1 MVLRTLVVSGMCF
14 AINTNGPYHEKNG
27 SVPVRYDEDY
37 DLVRLYVA
45 LHVCRRFD
53 NRPSTKKT
61 NKNAKSQNVN
71 SFSWIFFVL
80 LRSNSTKVQNT
91 EGNGIFSA
99 YSLTNSI
106 MGKNAKRKHRR
117 KQQQDKKEDE
127 TVHEGPSIVA
137 KLRHNDPKIRHAA
150 LAALVHTSS
159 KMHPS
164 SLQAVR
170 DQIMDRTHTECA
182 SMAAA
187 CLSNFL
193 AFSLEKDDFHAL
205 TSGWLLLLTERLCD
219 CYQHIASSNNDAS
232 VLSSTQLY
240 LFWELAER
248 CWTCL
253 VHLVENNPL
262 AMERLLRSASLQQDV
277 MQLLVSFLHLKC
289 SVDHQALANSL
300 QIMASRCLHSMWDD
314 NGDLIS
320 EWALTATVQ
329 QSLELLIS
337 FFRDTASATARLHV
351 IGAWCSFW
359 SWSQQHPYHWG
370 VLQPLTVLN
379 DCLTILR
386 QTLVWDAP
394 ARALQVSSLVT
405 LYQMHQKEEADEVLE
420 KQIVSEQQKKKEP
433 AKLIARRLKEKR
445 KQDEKHPK
453 DSTTDIPVDSAMHE
467 DPSLDWESVLDQ
479 WFSSIRPLQ
488 LALEITANLSIGS
501 STTSDEATEDNDEP
515 MVDSYPS
522 INAALLQLL
531 LDTAIPDC
539 IVDLMRHLYQ
549 PMWGDAG
556 PLDAPD
562 AIRSSIGDLQSK
574 VAVCV
579 GHCVTSLQDNHR
591 SWNVDAAALWH
602 HLTQAS
608 QTAADNNAIE
618 SLFASMVMTL
628 QSAKG
633 NVILQSL
640 ELKDAEFLMHQLKQ
654 TKSTVAARDLICML
668 GIILCSS
675 FERDGFRYHTC
686 EVNETVAKTLI
697 DMGKSAAERQSAV
710 IVSETFRVLM
720 DVYGNDDCYPQ
731 IFDSLNVLGYFQKYV
746 PALKQCIHLSRDAS
760 PDEIMQWKETA
771 SNASRFIQY
780 KKGYGN

>member
-1 MVLRTLVVSGMCF
+1 
-14 AINTNGPYHEKNG
+14 
-27 SVPVRYDEDY
+27 
-37 DLVRLYVA
+37 
-45 LHVCRRFD
+45 
-53 NRPSTKKT
+53 
-61 NKNAKSQNVN
+61 
-71 SFSWIFFVL
+71 
-80 LRSNSTKVQNT
+80 
-91 EGNGIFSA
+91 
-99 YSLTNSI
+99 

-117 KQQQDKKEDE
+117 KQQDKQQEDE
-127 TVHEGPSIVA
+127 RVHEGPLIVA
-137 KLRHNDPKIRHAA
+137 KLRHNDPKLRHAA

-159 KMHPS
+159 TMHLS
-164 SLQAVR
+164 ILQAVR
-170 DQIMDRTHTECA
+170 DQLMDRTHTECA

-205 TSGWLLLLTERLCD
+205 TAGWVLLLVERLRD
-219 CYQHIASSNNDAS
+219 CYQQIESRNSGAT

-240 LFWELAER
+240 LVWELAER

-289 SVDHQALANSL
+289 SADHQTLAEALHVT
-300 QIMASRCLHSMWDD
+300 ASRCLHSMWDD
-314 NGDLIS
+314 NGELIAA
-320 EWALTATVQ
+320 WAVTPAVEH
-329 QSLELLIS
+329 SLELLIS
-337 FFRDTASATARLHV
+337 FRRDTDSTTARLHV

-359 SWSQQHPYHWG
+359 SWTQQHPYQWG
-370 VLQPLTVLN
+370 AIQPSVVLN

-394 ARALQVSSLVT
+394 ARALQISHLVA
-405 LYQMHQKEEADEVLE
+405 LYQTHQKEEADEALE
-420 KQIVSEQQKKKEP
+420 KQIVTEQQKKKEP

-445 KQDEKHPK
+445 KKDENHSKE
-453 DSTTDIPVDSAMHE
+453 STTEMPADSAMQE
-467 DPSLDWESVLDQ
+467 EPTLDWESALDQ
-479 WFSSIRPLQ
+479 WVSSIRPLQ
-488 LALEITANLSIGS
+488 LALEITANLCIGGS
-501 STTSDEATEDNDEP
+501 SDEAVEDDDEL
-515 MVDSYPS
+515 MVDSHPS
-522 INAALLQLL
+522 INAELLQLL
-531 LDTAIPDC
+531 LDTGVPDC
-539 IVDLMRHLYQ
+539 ILDLMRQLYQ
-549 PMWGDAG
+549 PIWGDAG
-556 PLDAPD
+556 PQDAPV

-579 GHCVTSLQDNHR
+579 GHCVTSLQDSHC
-591 SWNVDAAALWH
+591 SWNVDAVELWH

-608 QTAADNNAIE
+608 QSATDENATE
-618 SLFASMVMTL
+618 TLFASMIMTL

-633 NVILQSL
+633 NVILQSF
-640 ELKDAEFLMHQLKQ
+640 ELKDAEFLLHQLKL
-654 TKSTVAARDLICML
+654 TKSTVAARDLISML

-675 FERDGFRYHTC
+675 FERDGFRHHTS
-686 EVNETVAKTLI
+686 EVNGTVAKTLI
-697 DMGKSAAERQSAV
+697 DMGTSAAERQSAV
-710 IVSETFRVLM
+710 ILSETFRVLM

-760 PDEIMQWKETA
+760 PDDIMEWKETA